1 MPWFVNRSGNR
12 LWYEEQGQGQ
22 VIVLLHGWCMSSV
35 VWRCQLDLLSNSF
48 RLVAPDLRGHGRS
61 DHPKAGYDFENF
73 STDLVDLFQYLDI
86 SNALLAGWS
95 MGGQIAMQSLGC
107 LEERLAGLVLVSATP
122 CFTACE
128 SFPHGLNRAEV
139 DGMSL
144 KLRRNIVR
152 ALDGFR
158 ALMFA
163 AGELADQRLAVQLR
177 QLLAEVAVPD
187 VTVALQS
194 LESLAGS
201 DMRPLLASVNL
212 PTLIIN
218 GDQDRICLPGAA
230 DYLAQQIAG
239 SEQIVYSG
247 CGHAPFL
254 THSKQFADSL
264 IDFSRRI
271 CEQK

>member
-1 MPWFVNRSGNR
+1 MPWFENKCANR
-12 LWYEEQGQGQ
+12 LWYEDQGQGP

-48 RLVAPDLRGHGRS
+48 RVVALDLRGHGRS
-61 DHPKAGYDFENF
+61 DHPEAGYDFEDF
-73 STDLVDLFQYLDI
+73 STDLVSLFQYLDI
-86 SNALLAGWS
+86 SDALLAGWS
-95 MGGQIAMQSLGC
+95 MGGQIALQALGR
-107 LEERLAGLVLVSATP
+107 LEERLAGLVLISATP

-152 ALDGFR
+152 ALDGFTT
-158 ALMFA
+158 LMFA
-163 AGELADQRLAVQLR
+163 AGELEDQLLAAQVR
-177 QLLAEVAVPD
+177 QILAEVAVPD
-187 VTVALQS
+187 SSVALQS
-194 LESLAGS
+194 LQALAGS

-212 PTLIIN
+212 PTLIVN

-230 DYLAQQIAG
+230 EYLTQQIAG
-239 SEQIVYSG
+239 SEQVVFSG

-254 THSKQFADSL
+254 TRSKQFAGSL